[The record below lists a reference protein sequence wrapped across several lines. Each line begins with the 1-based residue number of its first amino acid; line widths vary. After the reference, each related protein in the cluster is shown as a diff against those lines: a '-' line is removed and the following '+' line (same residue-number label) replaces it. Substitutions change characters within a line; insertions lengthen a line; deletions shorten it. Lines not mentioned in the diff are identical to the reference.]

1 MKFGKLQDISGVNFS
16 FPPEPKINAVRLAE
30 RTAAPSPEP
39 LRLYIGCTGWSMPS
53 WVGQWYPKGTKSKG
67 FLEAYG
73 QQFNTIELN
82 TTHYRTPDQAL
93 VERWCSQVPDDFRFC
108 PKVLQRIS
116 HDRNMGL
123 GGGQLPLF
131 WQALE
136 YFGEKL
142 GCCFIQLPPYFDYSR
157 LELLE
162 RFLSAWPRAFPL
174 AVELRHES
182 WFQEEE
188 AIQAFS
194 DLFFKHQV
202 AAVITDVAGRRDV
215 LHLQLTSQQSMI
227 RFVGNG
233 LHPTD
238 FDRARD
244 WCQKIRE
251 WQQVGLSEVY
261 LFPHQPD
268 NEEAPKMAQY
278 LADQFANELT
288 IISRGPSPI
297 DKAPPQGQQ
306 ISLF

>member
-1 MKFGKLQDISGVNFS
+1 MKFGKLQDISRVDFAL
-16 FPPEPKINAVRLAE
+16 PQEPKANAIRLTEAA
-30 RTAAPSPEP
+30 AAPSPQAMQ
-39 LRLYIGCTGWSMPS
+39 LYIGCTGWSMPS
-53 WVGQWYPKGTKSKG
+53 WVGEWYPKGTKSKD
-67 FLEAYG
+67 FLTAYG

-93 VERWCSQVPDDFRFC
+93 VERWCHQVPQDFRFC

-116 HDRNMGL
+116 HERNLGL
-123 GGGQLPLF
+123 GSDQLPLF

-142 GCCFIQLPPYFDYSR
+142 GCCFIQLPPYFDRSR

-162 RFLSAWPRAFPL
+162 RFLAAWPRAFPL

-182 WFQEEE
+182 WFEEE
-188 AIQAFS
+188 AAIQSFS
-194 DLFFKHQV
+194 DVLHRHQV

-215 LHLQLTSQQSMI
+215 LHLQLTSHQTMI

-238 FDRARD
+238 FERAND
-244 WCQKIRE
+244 WCQKIRA
-251 WQQVGLSEVY
+251 WQQLGLSEVY

-268 NEEAPKMAQY
+268 NVEAPEMAKY
-278 LADQFANELT
+278 LADQFADELT
-288 IISRGPSPI
+288 IITRGAAPI
-297 DKAPPQGQQ
+297 DKSPPGGQQ